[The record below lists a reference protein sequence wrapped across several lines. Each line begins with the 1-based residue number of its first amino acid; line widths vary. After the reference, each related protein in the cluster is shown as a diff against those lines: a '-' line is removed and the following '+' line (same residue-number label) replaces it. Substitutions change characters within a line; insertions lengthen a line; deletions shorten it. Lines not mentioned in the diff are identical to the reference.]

1 MRHTAVG
8 GVGRRTVA
16 VARHRVLVV
25 EGARYYKS
33 RVHVPTGM
41 VIPGYDPAD
50 LDDHLADRL
59 RGRDLSEWM
68 TDEQI
73 ERYESGE
80 SLVELLS
87 ARDIDR
93 LLEVD
98 PMEMEG

>member
-1 MRHTAVG
+1 
-8 GVGRRTVA
+8 
-16 VARHRVLVV
+16 
-25 EGARYYKS
+25 
-33 RVHVPTGM
+33 M

-50 LDDHLADRL
+50 LDDHLEERL

-68 TDEQI
+68 TDEEI

-93 LLEVD
+93 LLDVD
-98 PMEMEG
+98 RTETGG